1 MNADIFLLPV
11 LALVVWSLVIWTWMY
26 ATRIPA
32 MIKHRV
38 PAQDAQSPRGAWRA
52 RLPDNVNWVSDNF
65 ANLHEQPTAFY
76 ALMVVM
82 FLMGLTSGGAL
93 WLGWIYVVLRVL
105 HSLSQIIGNRVMV
118 RFVLFL
124 LSALVLVAL
133 AGVAV
138 CGVVFG

>member
-1 MNADIFLLPV
+1 
-11 LALVVWSLVIWTWMY
+11 
-26 ATRIPA
+26 

-52 RLPDNVNWVSDNF
+52 RLPENVNWVSDNF

-76 ALMVVM
+76 ALMIVV
-82 FLMGLTSGGAL
+82 FLMGQASEIAL
-93 WLGWIYVVLRVL
+93 GLGWAYVALRVV

-124 LSALVLVAL
+124 VSALVLIAL
-133 AGVAV
+133 AGLAV
-138 CGVVFG
+138 CGVLFG